1 MISDAVIL
9 SIIASGVGVIGL
21 LIKYSFASK
30 CNRTNCCFGCIQIE
44 RDTIHEQNIVNDDIK
59 IDVQMSP
66 VGKSS
71 NIKR

>member
-9 SIIASGVGVIGL
+9 SIIASAVGVLGL

-30 CNRTNCCFGCIQIE
+30 CNHTSCCFGCIQIE
-44 RDTIHEQNIVNDDIK
+44 RDIIHEQNIVNDDIK

>member
-1 MISDAVIL
+1 MFD
-9 SIIASGVGVIGL
+9 
-21 LIKYSFASK
+21 K
-30 CNRTNCCFGCIQIE
+30 IE
-44 RDTIHEQNIVNDDIK
+44 RDIIHEQNIVNDDIK